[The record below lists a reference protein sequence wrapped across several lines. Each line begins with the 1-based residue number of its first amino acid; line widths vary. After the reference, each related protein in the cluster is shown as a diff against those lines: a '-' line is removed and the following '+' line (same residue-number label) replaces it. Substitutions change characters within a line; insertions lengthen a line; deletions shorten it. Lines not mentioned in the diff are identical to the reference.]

1 MKLIVN
7 GDDFGITHACNLAIL
22 DCFKNG
28 VLRSTS
34 MMTNMDCCEEA
45 AKLMKENPDLS
56 VGIHLCLTAGKPLT
70 DVPSLIKEDGSFDKA
85 ILGNQNP
92 VSLNEIEKELEAQ
105 IDRFIELT
113 GKLPDHINSHHGIEQ
128 IKGADQILI
137 KLSEKYDRPLRKFMN
152 DPEHN
157 YGSFIQADLP
167 FVSFHPGKSPNDGY
181 LPEQMVK
188 TLNDFLKN
196 HPECEYCELA
206 LHPGYVDADL
216 MDLSSLNTGRVYVA
230 RVLCSDEIKNWVNQN
245 DIELADY
252 RILPRTKKQS

>member
-7 GDDFGITHACNLAIL
+7 GDDFGITHACNLAII

-28 VLRSTS
+28 GLRSTS
-34 MMTNMDCCEEA
+34 MMTNMDHCKEA

-70 DVPSLIKEDGSFDKA
+70 EVPSLVKEDGTFNKA
-85 ILGNQNP
+85 ILSNQIP
-92 VSLNEIEKELEAQ
+92 VSLEEIEKELEAQ

-128 IKGADQILI
+128 IEGVDQILT
-137 KLSEKYDRPLRKFMN
+137 KLSEKFDRPLRKFMN
-152 DPEHN
+152 NPEDN
-157 YGSFIQADLP
+157 YGPFLQADLP
-167 FVSFHPGKSPNDGY
+167 FVSFHPCKSPNDGY
-181 LPEQMVK
+181 QPDQMIEA
-188 TLNDFLKN
+188 LDDFMKR
-196 HPECEYCELA
+196 HPECEFCELA

-216 MDLSSLNTGRVYVA
+216 MDLSSLNTGRVYDA
-230 RVLCSDEIKNWVNQN
+230 RMICSDEIKNWIRQY

-252 RILPRTKKQS
+252 RSLPRNEKQS